1 MAPRR
6 RSRKG
11 AGFRQRQGYQ
21 SGQAD
26 VPVGQQGRG
35 DVGQFEQGVLRSEAE
50 G

>member
-1 MAPRR
+1 MAPR

-21 SGQAD
+21 SGQVD
-26 VPVGQQGRG
+26 VPVGLQGKG
-35 DVGQFEQGVLRSEAE
+35 DLDQVEQGVLRSEAE